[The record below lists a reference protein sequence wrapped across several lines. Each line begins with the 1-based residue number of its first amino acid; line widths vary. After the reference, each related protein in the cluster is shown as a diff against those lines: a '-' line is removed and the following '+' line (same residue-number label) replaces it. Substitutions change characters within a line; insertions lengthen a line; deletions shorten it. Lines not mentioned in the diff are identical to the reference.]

1 MQVRRQPD
9 HPPVKVAFSSTPLE
23 SEERMA
29 EQKERETEGGTHTEN
44 EHEHHGDKHPPV
56 TIAFGSEPL
65 VSTRA
70 GEISCAFTY
79 VA

>member
-1 MQVRRQPD
+1 
-9 HPPVKVAFSSTPLE
+9 
-23 SEERMA
+23 MA